1 MPAASSRHFDRER
14 RDEQMMEEP
23 MHGSFAGMG
32 DRAGRAVRKFRIS
45 SRKRIMAGLAK
56 EIAEGKSTFCSNEP
70 ISQETS

>member
-1 MPAASSRHFDRER
+1 
-14 RDEQMMEEP
+14 

-56 EIAEGKSTFCSNEP
+56 EIAEGKKHFLLQRTDQPRNVM
-70 ISQETS
+70 ISSRSLSHAGSLSRIR